1 MKIEYKGL
9 GARHDPEIIEDLL
22 IGTLYVDDE
31 GEVMGSFPSL
41 ENNKLKKMNSYTWE
55 NWDIPLSGRSLKH
68 SYDIV
73 KQLFAGY

>member
-1 MKIEYKGL
+1 M
-9 GARHDPEIIEDLL
+9 

-41 ENNKLKKMNSYTWE
+41 ENNKLKKINSYTWE
-55 NWDIPLSGRSLKH
+55 NWDIPLSEERLKQ